1 MHIKELNDYAN
12 RDRGEVLAEALKTML
27 WEGKQ
32 HDMQRAAAFIKRLA
46 TFTLSF
52 GSSEAMAGRLF
63 PENIPPR
70 ILFCSI

>member
-1 MHIKELNDYAN
+1 MLELGRFNLLFCAS

-46 TFTLSF
+46 TFSLSF
-52 GSSEAMAGRLF
+52 GSAEAMAGYSSFLIFLLF
-63 PENIPPR
+63 G
-70 ILFCSI
+70 